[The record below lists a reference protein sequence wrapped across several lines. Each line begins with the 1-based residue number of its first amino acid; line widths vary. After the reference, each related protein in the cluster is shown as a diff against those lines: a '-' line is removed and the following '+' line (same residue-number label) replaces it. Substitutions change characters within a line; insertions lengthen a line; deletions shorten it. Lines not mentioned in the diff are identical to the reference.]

1 MSSNS
6 VDRILARNLLYLRES
21 RGMSRKELAERA
33 AIHGADFSE
42 TAIRRAEDAKR
53 PIRASELFALSQ
65 VFDVEVNTLMVMD
78 MTGQHPIV
86 QAMARLTEAEQYLE
100 EDLQKLSSIIPH
112 LSGSVTELEKAV
124 NAFAEANHLITEAPL
139 AENTGLTLPDGRVC
153 LPNTH
158 IERAL
163 NLLKMVRPID
173 EGAMNL
179 YVDNNS
185 VFEQQAWNSVSA
197 RAVKLMGGGSN

>member
-65 VFDVEVNTLMVMD
+65 VFDVEVSNLMLVD

-124 NAFAEANHLITEAPL
+124 IVFAEANHLITEAPL
-139 AENTGLTLPDGRVC
+139 AENTGLKLPDGRVC
-153 LPNTH
+153 LPNAH

-163 NLLKMVRPID
+163 NLLEMVRPID
-173 EGAMNL
+173 EGAINL

-185 VFEQQAWNSVSA
+185 VFEQQAWNSASA